1 LIETVP
7 LLPLHT
13 SGIHAILLPFLT
25 SPCDMHFVHGMQL
38 GKNFGDL
45 VKKLRSF
52 ARCELVPF
60 PNLPEGHSVAW
71 LYKLWARVLQV
82 GAHWI

>member
-1 LIETVP
+1 
-7 LLPLHT
+7 
-13 SGIHAILLPFLT
+13 
-25 SPCDMHFVHGMQL
+25 MQL